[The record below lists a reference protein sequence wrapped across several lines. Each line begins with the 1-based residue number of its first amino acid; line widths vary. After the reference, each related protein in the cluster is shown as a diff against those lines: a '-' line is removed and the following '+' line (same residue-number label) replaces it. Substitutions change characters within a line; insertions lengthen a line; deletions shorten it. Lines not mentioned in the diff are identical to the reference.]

1 MPETLH
7 LYGAIEKFDVIDN
20 SLIVTGI
27 ASTED
32 VDSAGETVTADAM
45 RKALPSYLQSGTV
58 REMHQPIA
66 AGRPMAAFV
75 DDDGRTHLTVKIVD
89 PVTIEK
95 IKQGVLKGFSIG
107 GKALAKAGK
116 VITEL
121 LLKDV
126 SVVDVPC
133 NSRCVFNVIKF
144 DAPGDKCSDTSC
156 KNHHEAAVKKCGDC
170 MSKSMTQDAITK
182 LDTLTATVE
191 SLAKT
196 VETLSK
202 AQPTTRADSLIV
214 KIDGKETELTGEQIA
229 KHMIISSAAIEDAK
243 KTATAGERKNII
255 AKMDT
260 QGRVAFNP
268 TSGVAFTMKELNELP
283 LDTLKFAAVNSPVLP
298 LEAKAIYSGE
308 QKPTDLDPKLK
319 GADRVEKA
327 WELEYPSLE
336 VARQRHN

>member
-7 LYGAIEKFDVIDN
+7 LFGAIEKFDLIDN

-133 NSRCVFNVIKF
+133 NSQCVFNVIKF
-144 DAPGDKCSDTSC
+144 DAPGDKCSDPSC
-156 KNHHEAAVKKCGDC
+156 KNHSEAAVKKCGDC

-196 VETLSK
+196 VKTLSE
-202 AQPTTRADSLIV
+202 AQPAPIT
-214 KIDGKETELTGEQIA
+214 IDGKPVDIA
-229 KHMIISSAAIEDAK
+229 KVLSDVGELQKRANETTQQVQAS
-243 KTATAGERKNII
+243 ERKNII

-268 TSGVAFTMKELNELP
+268 TTGVAFTMKELNELP

>member
-1 MPETLH
+1 MPELH
-7 LYGAIEKFDVIDN
+7 LYGAIEKFDAVDN

-32 VDSAGETVTADAM
+32 VDSAGETVTAGAM

-66 AGRPMAAFV
+66 AGRPMSAFV

-107 GKALAKAGK
+107 GKALAKVGK
-116 VITEL
+116 SITEL

-133 NSRCVFNVIKF
+133 NSQCVFNVIKF
-144 DAPGDKCSDTSC
+144 DAPGDKCSDASC
-156 KNHHEAAVKKCGDC
+156 NNHHEAAVKKCGSC
-170 MSKSMTQDAITK
+170 MSKSMTEQAIQK
-182 LDTLTATVE
+182 LDSLAATVAT
-191 SLAKT
+191 LAQT

-202 AQPTTRADSLIV
+202 AQPVPIIV
-214 KIDGKETELTGEQIA
+214 DGKPVDIA
-229 KHMIISSAAIEDAK
+229 KVLSDVGELQK
-243 KTATAGERKNII
+243 RATETTQQVQANERKTII

-260 QGRVAFNP
+260 EGRVAFK
-268 TSGVAFTMKELNELP
+268 SDGVAYTVDDLGKMDLGILKVLSVNAQALP
-283 LDTLKFAAVNSPVLP
+283 LQ
-298 LEAKAIYSGE
+298 AKAIYSGE
-308 QKPTDLDPKLK
+308 QKPNAIDPKLK
-319 GADRVEKA
+319 GSDRVEKA
-327 WELEYPSLE
+327 WESDYGSLD
-336 VARQRHN
+336 AMRQRFN